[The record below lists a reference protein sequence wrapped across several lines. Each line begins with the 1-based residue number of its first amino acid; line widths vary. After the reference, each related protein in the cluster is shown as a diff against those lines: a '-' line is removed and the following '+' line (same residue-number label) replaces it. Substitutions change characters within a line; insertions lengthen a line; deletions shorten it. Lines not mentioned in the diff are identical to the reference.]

1 MFVSAL
7 LLAAGL
13 AGFQQ
18 TNRIPIS
25 CTLTNGDRISGDV
38 VSITPRAVRVRHPS
52 LGIVV
57 LARSGI
63 AVCETSDSVSV
74 RQLGDL
80 ALAPLGDL
88 ESVMTITTP
97 ITTSPTRSSAKSPT
111 TSPATSPTTP
121 TASESINGDYVMIT
135 TPPLQGARA
144 MSLARLAHP
153 TRLVPL
159 ASRALPSYVSHVGWK
174 RSLGATYMLSRGNAN
189 VSSLGFTGAVAR
201 RANRSQIAL
210 HAKREFGSQDGSA
223 TENYLSAT
231 LRYDLALGRDDSA
244 AAARPSF
251 FTEAVFEHDPF
262 ARIGRRAVEN
272 TGVSVPLSRDPHNNL
287 ALEIGTG
294 VTNEAPT
301 GQKSYTRIGGL
312 LRLAARQLFGGASTD
327 QQLAIF
333 PDLSGPTGHYRLN
346 GDINIAAP
354 LAKSIALK
362 IGIANRYDTRPQ
374 ANVRKSD
381 TTIQSGIAVE
391 F

>member
-1 MFVSAL
+1 M
-7 LLAAGL
+7 
-13 AGFQQ
+13 
-18 TNRIPIS
+18 IS
-25 CTLTNGDRISGDV
+25 
-38 VSITPRAVRVRHPS
+38 
-52 LGIVV
+52 
-57 LARSGI
+57 
-63 AVCETSDSVSV
+63 
-74 RQLGDL
+74 
-80 ALAPLGDL
+80 
-88 ESVMTITTP
+88 
-97 ITTSPTRSSAKSPT
+97 
-111 TSPATSPTTP
+111 
-121 TASESINGDYVMIT
+121 
-135 TPPLQGARA
+135 TPPLQSARA
-144 MSLARLAHP
+144 VPLERLAHP
-153 TRLVPL
+153 TRRVPL
-159 ASRALPSYVSHVGWK
+159 ASRALPTYVSQVGWK
-174 RSLGATYMLSRGNAN
+174 RSLGTTYMLSRGNAN
-189 VSSLGFTGAVAR
+189 VCSLGFTGAIAR

-210 HAKREFGSQDGSA
+210 HAKRKFGRQDGSA

-231 LRYDLALGRDDSA
+231 LRYDLTLGRNDST

-272 TGVSVPLSRDPHNNL
+272 TGLSVPLSRDPRNNL

-354 LAKSIALK
+354 IAKSIALK

-374 ANVRKSD
+374 ANVRKND
-381 TTIQSGIAVE
+381 TTIHSGIAVE